1 MGVHKFRSKAIRFN
15 GFTDGIVV
23 PTGQFKES
31 GVDLLGPA
39 YDAVSGTN
47 ANTRM
52 SHATKIGR
60 IHYPNQANPLNGIF
74 GEFTIDAFIVP
85 DYGGVVLEKPRL
97 FSIEGWRSVQRR
109 RTYLQR

>member
-47 ANTRM
+47 ANTR
-52 SHATKIGR
+52 IR
-60 IHYPNQANPLNGIF
+60 IDC
-74 GEFTIDAFIVP
+74 EFTIYIQNTW
-85 DYGGVVLEKPRL
+85 L
-97 FSIEGWRSVQRR
+97 
-109 RTYLQR
+109 